1 MSSTKFTVPKGVKK
15 IDVFCVGGGGS
26 GGNSNAVSAG
36 FGVNARKYLGGG
48 GGGGG
53 YTNTMKNVA
62 VTPGQQLS
70 VVVGNGGSG
79 GTNSSGGHD
88 GGKSSVGD
96 ICSAFGGLEGG
107 GYISTGKYG
116 GSGGGADA
124 DYISY
129 DNGSEYNYGWKGN
142 IGGKD
147 GRNGEDGVLVR
158 TSDSDTPKT
167 IGGKGQGTT
176 TRYFGESTGTLYS
189 AGGCGLLSPSNYGT
203 SFPTYAVAN
212 TGNGGD
218 GGSVCNPYYGSSGIC
233 IIRWGK

>member
-26 GGNSNAVSAG
+26 GRYSTLWSPGPYATAS
-36 FGVNARKYLGGG
+36 FTTGGS

-53 YTNTMKNVA
+53 YTNTMKNIV

-70 VVVGNGGSG
+70 VVVGDGGSG
-79 GTNSSGGHD
+79 GTNSNGND
-88 GGKSSVGD
+88 GGTSSVGNV
-96 ICSAFGGLEGG
+96 CSANGGMKGSG
-107 GYISTGKYG
+107 NG
-116 GSGGGADA
+116 GSGGGAGMY
-124 DYISY
+124 YISY
-129 DNGSEYNYGWKGN
+129 DDGDNCGWTGN

-158 TSDSDTPKT
+158 TSSDTPKT
-167 IGGKGQGTT
+167 IGGTGQGTT

-189 AGGCGLLSPSNYGT
+189 AGGCGMFSPSNYGT

-218 GGSVCNPYYGSSGIC
+218 GGSVYRPYYGSSGIA
-233 IIRWGK
+233 IIRWG